1 LAQRVWPKRCQWPC
15 DRGLTAAFMCGI
27 SGGVGPSAPSKHLL
41 DAQLTSI
48 EHRGPD
54 DKGTYLNQG
63 ISLGMCRLAIVEIA
77 DGKQPAADTFDKIH
91 IVWNGEIYNYRELR
105 SELGQ
110 RGVHCRDTS
119 ESEVVIN
126 LYLEFGLEFINKLN
140 GMFAIAI
147 HDARDNSLHLIR
159 DRIGKKPLWYSQLS
173 DGTLLFASEVRA
185 LMLARPDR
193 TLRTDMIAEVMQF
206 GYINSPRSAFNE
218 IDQLEPATVMTWRDA
233 KLETFRYWTPN
244 FEPKLKL
251 GYQDALDETKQ
262 LISRAVERRLISQR
276 PLGAFL
282 SGGYDSTI
290 VTAYMAKLM
299 PEKVDTFSVGFKNP
313 LFNEAP
319 YASKIAKFLETN
331 HHELIV
337 NPDPTLI
344 LERISSILDQP
355 FADSSIIPTYLL
367 SEFAKKNVIVALG
380 GDGGDEVFGGYDR
393 YLMTPLVQHLNPFLP
408 LIRNVLNF
416 TKSQSNPF
424 SKKPRG
430 VKRHLRIKANLGERY
445 NSIQSLIQFEE
456 IQNYLDIEIQNFQ
469 AQDAFFTQ
477 LTKPGI
483 RNKLDLMVRSDLLS
497 YLPGDLMVKADLASM
512 ANGLELRSPLLDDEV
527 VEWGLQ
533 LPKRFRIKGFET
545 KHILKDVARSLV
557 PANLIERPKM
567 GFGIPRAE
575 WLRGD
580 LKDMTYD
587 LLTDQTAKQRG
598 WFNQKK
604 VGQVLKTHM
613 SGEDQDLTLWPM
625 LMIELWA
632 RKWFD

>member
-1 LAQRVWPKRCQWPC
+1 
-15 DRGLTAAFMCGI
+15 MCGI
-27 SGGVGPSAPSKHLL
+27 SGGVGPSAPIKLLL
-41 DAQLTSI
+41 DAQLKSI

-54 DKGTYLNQG
+54 NKGTYLNEG

-77 DGKQPAADTFDKIH
+77 VGNQPASDASEKIH
-91 IVWNGEIYNYRELR
+91 IVWNGEIYNYRDLR
-105 SELGQ
+105 SELEQ
-110 RGVHCRDTS
+110 RGVHCRDSS

-126 LYLEFGLEFINKLN
+126 LYLEFGLEFVKKLN

-147 HDARDNSLHLIR
+147 YDARDNSLHLIR
-159 DRIGKKPLWYSQLS
+159 DRIGKKPLWYSQVA
-173 DGTLLFASEVRA
+173 DGTLFFASEVKA

-193 TLRTDMIAEVMQF
+193 TLRTEMIAEVMQF

-218 IDQLEPATVMTWRDA
+218 INQLEPATVMTWRDD
-233 KLETFRYWTPN
+233 KLETARYWNPI
-244 FEPKLKL
+244 FEPKLKI
-251 GYQDALDETKQ
+251 GYEEALHETKQ

-299 PEKVDTFSVGFKNP
+299 HEKVDTFSVGFKNP

-319 YASKIAKFLETN
+319 YALEIAKFLGTN
-331 HHELIV
+331 HHEFV
-337 NPDPTLI
+337 VDPDPTLI
-344 LERISSILDQP
+344 LERISGILDQP

-367 SEFAKKNVIVALG
+367 SKFARENVIVALG

-393 YLMTPLVQHLNPFLP
+393 YLMTPLVQQLNPLLP
-408 LIRNVLNF
+408 TIRYLFNF
-416 TKSQSNPF
+416 TKFQSNPF

-430 VKRHLRIKANLGERY
+430 IKRHLRVKANIGERY
-445 NSIQSLIQFEE
+445 NSIQSLIQFDE
-456 IQNYLDIEIQNFQ
+456 IDKYLEIEIQNFQ
-469 AQDAFFTQ
+469 AQDDFFIE
-477 LTKPGI
+477 LKKPGV

-533 LPKRFRIKGFET
+533 LPKSYKVKGFEA

-557 PANLIERPKM
+557 PSNLIERPKM

-580 LKDMTYD
+580 LKEMAYD

-598 WFNQKK
+598 WFNQKEITK
-604 VGQVLKTHM
+604 VLKIHM
-613 SGEDQDLTLWPM
+613 EGEDQDLTLWPI

-632 RKWFD
+632 REWFDE